1 MSRVGVQSYFLFNDT
16 YTLVLIEYVLEAR
29 MQMIKSRVRPRA
41 YLEEGHVLVM
51 CPQRANEIKFNKK
64 IIHHVAYSMCRGML
78 VPDTCPDIDTATKLF
93 CLCFIAFWNYRGPCS
108 FVSRQGRYIAS
119 CY

>member
-1 MSRVGVQSYFLFNDT
+1 MNRVGVQSYFLFNDT
-16 YTLVLIEYVLEAR
+16 YTLVLIEYFLEAR

-64 IIHHVAYSMCRGML
+64 NNTPRG
-78 VPDTCPDIDTATKLF
+78 IF
-93 CLCFIAFWNYRGPCS
+93 N
-108 FVSRQGRYIAS
+108 VSRHVGA
-119 CY
+119 